1 MQESCRYILKGDKY
15 LIIVAVSNFVDYLM
29 IGLIDWQQL
38 FVAIIASTMI
48 DLDFNSWGYIYV
60 LEIDLKT
67 QLIMLKY
74 GFFVY

>member
-48 DLDFNSWGYIYV
+48 DLDFNSLIYILFNLNV
-60 LEIDLKT
+60 S
-67 QLIMLKY
+67 LISSKWN
-74 GFFVY
+74 FC

>member
-1 MQESCRYILKGDKY
+1 MQESCRYVLKGDKY

-48 DLDFNSWGYIYV
+48 DFDFNSWGY
-60 LEIDLKT
+60 
-67 QLIMLKY
+67 MS
-74 GFFVY
+74 